1 MRFPTKDLIF
11 VLFALAASPLAAASP
26 CESMANLKL
35 PNTTIVLA
43 QAVAAGAFTP
53 PKPFPF
59 PVPTGYKDLPAFCRV
74 ALVIRPTTDSNIKV
88 EVWMPLAGWNGK
100 FQAIGNGAWSGE
112 IWYPFMSP
120 ALAAG
125 YATAS
130 TDTGHE
136 ADPLDASFA
145 LGHPEKV
152 IDFGYRAV
160 HEMTLK
166 AKAIIAAFYGNPARL
181 SYWNGCSSGGKQ
193 GLKEAQRFP
202 LDYDG
207 IVAGAPANN
216 WTHLMAAGV
225 STTQTEFKN
234 EDTVLSPDKLLVL
247 HNAAVEACDALDGL
261 KDGLMNDPKQ
271 CHFDPQAL
279 LCKEHDGPGCL
290 TAGQVATAKR
300 IYADTINPRTGAQ
313 ILPGFERGS
322 ELEWRPMGRTP
333 GAFVSGY
340 FKYVVFKDPAW
351 DYHSLDLDRDVALA
365 DKVDHGTINAVDPNL
380 KLFLGHGGKLIL
392 YHGWSD
398 GLIPPQNTTN
408 YYNSV
413 VTAMGGPGKTQDSV
427 RLFLLPGMQHC
438 VGGDGP
444 NGFDAVTPL
453 DQWVDKGKAPDQIIA
468 AHVNRGKVDR
478 TRPLCPYPQ
487 VAKYKGTGNTD
498 DAINFACQ
506 LQ

>member
-1 MRFPTKDLIF
+1 VRFPTKDLIF

-35 PNTTIVLA
+35 PNTTIVLV

-88 EVWMPLAGWNGK
+88 EMWMPLAGWNGK

-166 AKAIIAAFYGNPARL
+166 AKAIISAFYGNPARL

-193 GLKEAQRFP
+193 GLKEAQQFP

-279 LCKEHDGPGCL
+279 LCKEHAGPDCL

-300 IYADTINPRTGAQ
+300 MYADTTNLRTGAQ
-313 ILPGFERGS
+313 ILPGWERGS
-322 ELEWRPMGRTP
+322 ELEWSPMGGTP

-365 DKVDHGTINAVDPNL
+365 DKMDQGTINAVDPNL
-380 KLFLGHGGKLIL
+380 KPFLGHGGKLIL

-398 GLIPPQNTTN
+398 GLIPPQNTIN

-413 VTAMGGPGKTQDSV
+413 VTAMGGPGKTQNSV

-444 NGFDAVTPL
+444 NGFDAVTAL

-487 VAKYKGTGNTD
+487 VAKYKGTGSTE
-498 DAINFACQ
+498 DATNFACQ
-506 LQ
+506 FH

>member
-1 MRFPTKDLIF
+1 LIF

-35 PNTTIVLA
+35 PNTTIVMA
-43 QAVAAGAFTP
+43 QAVAAGAFTS

-88 EVWMPLAGWNGK
+88 EMWMPLAGWNGK

-166 AKAIIAAFYGNPARL
+166 AKAIISAFYGNPARL

-193 GLKEAQRFP
+193 GLKEAQQFP

-279 LCKEHDGPGCL
+279 LCKEHAGPDCL

-300 IYADTINPRTGAQ
+300 MYADTTNLRTGAQ
-313 ILPGFERGS
+313 ILPGWERGS
-322 ELEWRPMGRTP
+322 ELEWSPMGGTP

-365 DKVDHGTINAVDPNL
+365 DKMDQGTINAVDPNL
-380 KLFLGHGGKLIL
+380 KPFLGHGGKLIL

-398 GLIPPQNTTN
+398 GLIPPQNTIN

-444 NGFDAVTPL
+444 NGFDAVTAL

-487 VAKYKGTGNTD
+487 VAKYKGTGSTE
-498 DAINFACQ
+498 DATNFACQ
-506 LQ
+506 FH